1 MLRQGWAKIAAFCL
15 TPIQAIISKTS
26 AQCLL
31 ALRDVASLGEIGKFS
46 VLFSL
51 SFLSQLFP
59 ALHPVV

>member
-1 MLRQGWAKIAAFCL
+1 MLRQRRAKITAFCL
-15 TPIQAIISKTS
+15 TSNSGHHLKYFSTM
-26 AQCLL
+26 LVV
-31 ALRDVASLGEIGKFS
+31 LRDVASLGEIGKFS